1 MPSLEF
7 STITKW
13 NELKERYFEVAGH
26 SLRSSDGNILPQGPG
41 GGGDGEGP
49 GRATENSLK
58 LYKSNRNKK
67 YKGWKIT
74 NKKWIKK

>member
-26 SLRSSDGNILPQGPG
+26 SLRSSDGNLLLQGPG
-41 GGGDGEGP
+41 GGGDGEVP
-49 GRATENSLK
+49 GRATDRLI
-58 LYKSNRNKK
+58 
-67 YKGWKIT
+67 KI
-74 NKKWIKK
+74 I